1 MLTRV
6 LTYATRRLRPVGAE
20 TQKAPLS
27 RGFPTDGETRTR
39 TGDTTIFRRGVLTG
53 QELEPLENTRS
64 PALRRTGRILGV
76 CELFQRVQGRARQ
89 TQQPRDRLIHP
100 RPEPP
105 THQLARHRVD
115 RRRVR
120 RPGMDI
126 KPRPRHR
133 SGHDRITSYLPS
145 AHIADRWSSHYNSI
159 VYGVQ
164 VTTVADPRTVAA
176 VLPQV
181 RPTIWGGVP
190 RVVEKLKSGVTSL
203 IAGDPDVERRTATQA
218 AIQAGIER
226 VRLEQAGEV
235 VPTDLAERFATT
247 EPIRAALRER
257 LGFDQVRWIMIGAA
271 PLSSDVHEFLLGVGL
286 PVLELYG
293 LSECSC
299 VVTVSSAEQVKIGSV
314 GRFVPGLEHRL
325 ADDGELLL
333 RGPTVMRGY
342 RGQPEMTAEVID
354 AEGWLHT
361 GDIAAIGEDGYVRIV
376 DRKKELIISA
386 GGKNMSP
393 ANIEHQ
399 LKAAS
404 PLIGQAAVV
413 GDRRPYNVA
422 LLVLD
427 PDAAAGRGAAEPELR
442 AEVAAAVEHAN
453 SRLSRV
459 EQIKRYEL
467 LPREWLPGGDEL
479 TPTMKLKRSSIA
491 EKYAT
496 TIDRL
501 YRS

>member
-1 MLTRV
+1 
-6 LTYATRRLRPVGAE
+6 
-20 TQKAPLS
+20 
-27 RGFPTDGETRTR
+27 
-39 TGDTTIFRRGVLTG
+39 
-53 QELEPLENTRS
+53 
-64 PALRRTGRILGV
+64 
-76 CELFQRVQGRARQ
+76 
-89 TQQPRDRLIHP
+89 
-100 RPEPP
+100 
-105 THQLARHRVD
+105 
-115 RRRVR
+115 
-120 RPGMDI
+120 MDI